1 MGCGGER
8 VTTPIWHVRKENVHR
23 GSSRDRNPA
32 FASFDVVLRQ
42 DHEAEV
48 ERLTEALETV
58 IRENA
63 AGYDNLKRRL
73 ERLTEE
79 RDRLVEAVTH
89 VLRHGHVGKQS
100 ERRLREALSSLPV
113 REDGQ

>member
-1 MGCGGER
+1 
-8 VTTPIWHVRKENVHR
+8 VNTPIWHVRKEDVHR

-48 ERLTEALETV
+48 
-58 IRENA
+58 
-63 AGYDNLKRRL
+63 